1 MTDFTTN
8 IQEYLEA
15 ADRAHIAASLLPPTV
30 STPIPP
36 SPLSSPH
43 SAAPASVL
51 PSLSP
56 FVYPAAAVAAGLS
69 PSWSCV
75 GGYDHPQP
83 GSRLMQYGT
92 FLAAFLAMSI
102 TMLHVFISVANFV
115 IRVVVLFV
123 FLSFCLF
130 VFLSQYLLKFLL
142 ISLSLVQDTLRPTL
156 LFHNFYVLLCRVYI
170 LVT

>member
-92 FLAAFLAMSI
+92 FLSMFLAI
-102 TMLHVFISVANFV
+102 FVTMLVIRFITVFLNSIVDMFVIIFFDTFVAISVM
-115 IRVVVLFV
+115 L
-123 FLSFCLF
+123 LS
-130 VFLSQYLLKFLL
+130 LSQ
-142 ISLSLVQDTLRPTL
+142 VQEIPLFIPS
-156 LFHNFYVLLCRVYI
+156 FHNFYVLLCRVSMFV
-170 LVT
+170 L